1 MFTGLIKHTAA
12 VLAVSRRGA
21 AGSLAVENPWQAPP
35 AVGESISVNGACLT
49 VESANDRQISFDLS
63 AETLERTVLAVAGPG
78 TVVNLERALRVGDD
92 VSGHFVQ
99 GHVDGVGSL
108 EGVVRQGRFAT
119 LTFEAPRELSVY
131 IAMKGSIAVNGV
143 SLTVASLERN
153 RFSVAVIPET
163 LERTNLS
170 SLRAGDKVNIETDLI
185 AKHVVRYLE
194 EAGGGKSG
202 GLSLD
207 KLEEIGL

>member
-1 MFTGLIKHTAA
+1 MFTGLIEHTAA

-35 AVGESISVNGACLT
+35 GAGESISVNGACLT
-49 VESANDRQISFDLS
+49 VVSANDRQISFDLS
-63 AETLERTVLAVAGPG
+63 AETLEKTVLAAAKPG
-78 TVVNLERALRVGDD
+78 TVVNLERALVVGDGI
-92 VSGHFVQ
+92 SGHFVQ

-108 EGVVRQGRFAT
+108 KGIVRQGGFAT

-131 IAMKGSIAVNGV
+131 VAMKGSIAVNGV
-143 SLTVASLERN
+143 SLTVASLEGN

-170 SLRAGDKVNIETDLI
+170 RLRTGDKVNIETDLI

-194 EAGGGKSG
+194 AAGGGKSG
-202 GLSLD
+202 GLSLG